1 MESAIPEP
9 ARPPS
14 EARRSLVCPPFTPFP
29 VLETQRLILREIRAD
44 DTPAIF
50 DLYAD
55 ETIAAHVGS
64 VTFSSHAEAQEIIE
78 FMSSAYGE
86 GKVIRWGITLR
97 REDRVIG
104 SCGFHRLSTRDR
116 RAEIGYD
123 LSPTY
128 WRQGIMREALRAMFG
143 FGFETM
149 HLHRIE
155 AMTYPANIASWR
167 LLEALGF
174 TCEGLLRDYAFLRDT
189 FEDVKIYSLL
199 ETDDRLAG

>member
-1 MESAIPEP
+1 MQSATPGP

-14 EARRSLVCPPFTPFP
+14 EARPSLLCPPFTPFP
-29 VLETQRLILREIRAD
+29 VLETPRLILREIRAD

-55 ETIAAHVGS
+55 ETIAARIGLD
-64 VTFSSHAEAQEIIE
+64 TFSSHAEAQEIIE
-78 FMSSAYGE
+78 LVSSAYGE
-86 GKVIRWGITLR
+86 GRAIRWGVTLR
-97 REDRVIG
+97 GEDRVIG

-123 LSPTY
+123 LSPAY
-128 WRQGIMREALRAMFG
+128 WRQGIMREALRAMVV

-149 HLHRIE
+149 RLHRIE

-174 TCEGLLRDYAFLRDT
+174 TCEGLLRDYVFLRDV
-189 FEDVKIYSLL
+189 FEDVKMYSLL
-199 ETDDRLAG
+199 ETDDLAAR